1 MGEDQTGRGRGA
13 ILVIDDDPQMRGA
26 LARILESEGHE
37 VMQAED
43 GPSALAATRAHRP
56 DLLLLDYMM
65 PGMDGEAV
73 LRAMRAELADATPPA
88 LLITASGQHTRARE
102 MGAVMGLEKPFN
114 VPELLAV
121 VESYLRDLPGRSS

>member
-1 MGEDQTGRGRGA
+1 MKDGKSRGA

-43 GPSALAATRAHRP
+43 GPSALAATRARRP

-65 PGMDGEAV
+65 PGMNGESV
-73 LRAMRAELADATPPA
+73 LRALREEWADATPPA
-88 LLITASGQHTRARE
+88 LLLTASGQHTRAHE

-114 VPELLAV
+114 VPELLDV
-121 VESYLRDLPGRSS
+121 VEGYLRRLDAEAS